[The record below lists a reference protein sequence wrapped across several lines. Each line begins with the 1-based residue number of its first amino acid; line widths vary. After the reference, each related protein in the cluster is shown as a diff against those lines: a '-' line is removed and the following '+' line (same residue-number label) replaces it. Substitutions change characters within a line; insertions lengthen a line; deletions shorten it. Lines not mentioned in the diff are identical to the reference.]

1 MKKLIAALTLTA
13 IAAAA
18 QAQLNP
24 DRPIKIIVPQP
35 PGGGADLILRAMAPE
50 VQKILKISVVVENR
64 PGGNEVIA
72 ADAVAKAPADGHTLG
87 LISSTFNINQL
98 GLGAKIP
105 YDSQKDFTPVAYLAR
120 VPMALFVP
128 NDLGPKDLKS
138 FVALS
143 KAKPGQ
149 LNYVSLGPTTF
160 QGIAADYL
168 RHISGAD
175 LVPIPYSGRGTT
187 QALLGGEVQMAMI
200 GFGAAGPLM
209 QSGKV
214 TPIAITSKTRMKV
227 QPNVPTVAETYPGYD
242 VTPWYG
248 LVAPAGTPPAVIKR
262 LHEAFSEVVGNPAM
276 AEKFFQLG
284 SEPTKMTLEAYQAHL
299 AQDLVGWRN
308 IVSQIPKP
316 AAK

>member
-1 MKKLIAALTLTA
+1 MKKLIMALTLTVV
-13 IAAAA
+13 AAAVH
-18 QAQLNP
+18 AQLS
-24 DRPIKIIVPQP
+24 DRPIKVIVPQP

-50 VQKILKISVVVENR
+50 IQKILKTSVVVENK

-87 LISSTFNINQL
+87 LISSTFSINQL
-98 GLGAKIP
+98 GLGARIP
-105 YDSQKDFTPVAYLAR
+105 YDSQKDFTAVAYLAR

-143 KAKPGQ
+143 KARPGQ

-168 RHISGAD
+168 RTISGAD
-175 LVPIPYSGRGTT
+175 LTPIPYSGRGTT
-187 QALLGGEVQMAMI
+187 QALVGGEVQMAML

-209 QSGKV
+209 QTGKF
-214 TPIAITSKTRMKV
+214 TPIAITSKTRMKI

-262 LHEAFSEVVGNPAM
+262 LHEAFTEVVGNPAM
-276 AEKFFQLG
+276 AEKFAMLG
-284 SEPTKMTLEAYQAHL
+284 SEPTKMTLEEFQAHL
-299 AQDLVGWRN
+299 VKDLADWRE
-308 IVSQIPKP
+308 IARQIPKP
-316 AAK
+316 TR